1 MKKGEICYLKIGQ
14 SRHGGIYHQESM
26 QARRTEDQR
35 KKLKSEIG
43 TDVYIKLTVS
53 NIKREADFSDDK
65 TFEARLKIFER
76 VKLVCKEQIQEK
88 EFSNAAKLYGRAL
101 SLFKNMSRKMR
112 QELNE
117 EEEEKRK
124 EILNVL
130 YLNLA
135 FTYLKKGMYK
145 EVIKQAKEA
154 LNVTKDNPKAH
165 YRLYVAYK
173 EQ

>member
-1 MKKGEICYLKIGQ
+1 
-14 SRHGGIYHQESM
+14 
-26 QARRTEDQR
+26 
-35 KKLKSEIG
+35 
-43 TDVYIKLTVS
+43 
-53 NIKREADFSDDK
+53 
-65 TFEARLKIFER
+65 
-76 VKLVCKEQIQEK
+76 
-88 EFSNAAKLYGRAL
+88 
-101 SLFKNMSRKMR
+101 MR

-117 EEEEKRK
+117 EQEEKRK